1 MGGKWEVFLRSLW
14 GFGVSLF
21 RLSTHGMVPHQRRV
35 SRLFQTVLGSWT
47 PAKCAPIRAAQQAA
61 AVKVEVGL
69 APSIHV
75 VSCCFRLVMIAPGA
89 WLKTCW
95 RSWCYSGPGEA
106 ASLLGQ
112 LAVKG
117 IEAVWKWEEEEAT
130 VCRIIMSCL
139 TDICSHFCMLTFHL
153 CELQEYTETLSP
165 LEGSVLQVLWLFVV
179 RSHLWDEPC
188 VWFPLPSPAL
198 FIGRCRVKKF
208 RLAVT
213 LRCAPSIPAHLL
225 ASINWTRWRLS
236 I

>member
-1 MGGKWEVFLRSLW
+1 MLNEKLSALHYSGGPFYLHIAETLSFPLCNYLQGKVIISRNRRKTGGGKWEVFLRSLW

-35 SRLFQTVLGSWT
+35 SQLFQTVLGSWT

-112 LAVKG
+112 LTAKG
-117 IEAVWKWEEEEAT
+117 IEAVWKWEEEEVA
-130 VCRIIMSCL
+130 VCRIIM
-139 TDICSHFCMLTFHL
+139 
-153 CELQEYTETLSP
+153 
-165 LEGSVLQVLWLFVV
+165 
-179 RSHLWDEPC
+179 
-188 VWFPLPSPAL
+188 
-198 FIGRCRVKKF
+198 
-208 RLAVT
+208 
-213 LRCAPSIPAHLL
+213 
-225 ASINWTRWRLS
+225 
-236 I
+236 